1 MSERENF
8 YYFRCRFFSKIN
20 IDRSIYR
27 FSVDQCIDFWQIFEH
42 SHVAYHSGS
51 VFGPEHESGNIF
63 SKIDIDRVS
72 TENRYIDFRSINVS
86 IFAKSEHS
94 HVAYHSGSVFGPE
107 HESGNIFSK
116 IHIDRPKIDISI
128 DRYWFSIDQCIDFCQ
143 ILEHSHVAYHSGSVL
158 GPEHESGNIFFEN
171 RYRSIDILIFD
182 RSMCISIFDKFSS
195 HVAYRSGSVFG
206 PEHESGIHF
215 SKFDIVRLIS
225 RFSVHQYNRFLSSK
239 FEFGIFLDISLF
251 LR

>member
-1 MSERENF
+1 MSIFFENQYRSIDISIF
-8 YYFRCRFFSKIN
+8 GRSMYRFLPNPNIAMLHIILDQFLALNMNPAIFFRKSISIESTDNRY
-20 IDRSIYR
+20 IDRSILIFDRSMYR
-27 FSVDQCIDFWQIFEH
+27 
-42 SHVAYHSGS
+42 
-51 VFGPEHESGNIF
+51 
-63 SKIDIDRVS
+63 
-72 TENRYIDFRSINVS
+72 
-86 IFAKSEHS
+86 
-94 HVAYHSGSVFGPE
+94 
-107 HESGNIFSK
+107 
-116 IHIDRPKIDISI
+116 
-128 DRYWFSIDQCIDFCQ
+128 FCQ

-182 RSMCISIFDKFSS
+182 RSMYISIFDKFSS

-251 LR
+251 LRERGARSALQLHWLLLAIRETSLSS